1 MPADVADEVCAKG
14 IERGDATIDVEVA
27 LFAGGEREV
36 AGADGFFQQEGFE
49 CGGGFEH
56 ARILKS
62 QGPRGKT
69 RSVGNIP

>member
-1 MPADVADEVCAKG
+1 
-14 IERGDATIDVEVA
+14 
-27 LFAGGEREV
+27 LFAGGEGEV

-62 QGPRGKT
+62 YGPRGKT